1 MRQRLGHRARPQHG
15 ERGAS
20 ELFALIL
27 LVAMLA
33 FAGLAYDAGMA
44 FNARRDATNAASAAA
59 RAGAL
64 EVDED
69 YLYTTGL
76 PVLESSATDVA
87 RAHVYSEGLRVLE
100 VDVRN
105 FVEVY
110 VKVEATHQTTFL
122 QVIGIGSL
130 TVEGEA
136 RAMAQSRSRS

>member
-1 MRQRLGHRARPQHG
+1 MSRLQPHQT

-44 FNARRDATNAASAAA
+44 FNARRAATNTASAAA

-64 EVDED
+64 EIDENF
-69 YLYTTGL
+69 LYTTGL

-87 RAHVYSEGLRVLE
+87 RAHVHAEGLRVLE
-100 VDVRN
+100 VDVQN
-105 FVEVY
+105 FVQVY

-136 RAMAQSRSRS
+136 RVMAQSRSRS